1 MRIKLTIRQSW
12 LIISLLLF
20 DISLALTQSTPQI
33 AFVDVT
39 AKLGF
44 DFEYQTDFSPER
56 RLVETMGGGGA
67 LLDFDGD
74 GDLDLYL
81 VQGADLDNLQKDSK
95 KRMYSSNRLYRNESG
110 KHFVDEFVWEK
121 LYFL

>member
-95 KRMYSSNRLYRNESG
+95 KRRQREQRKSHGLLVKRNPNL
-110 KHFVDEFVWEK
+110 KK
-121 LYFL
+121 